1 MEKIQ
6 AAMNEM
12 ALLRKR
18 FSITDDPEKIKY
30 IEQEFDTKIGELLKC
45 FKFEALPIPASTDLA
60 LVSIGLYDSED
71 WWGCRTFDFLVEKE
85 AADKAFNAG
94 LSGLKEYYSTDFY
107 DRCTNLFPS
116 NLVRLFIFATGAT
129 VYQEFVPDDT
139 LKEEFVDP
147 RHCGG

>member
-6 AAMNEM
+6 TVINEM

-18 FSITDDPEKIKY
+18 FSITDDPEEVKR
-30 IEQEFDTKIGELLKC
+30 IEQEFDQKIGESLKC
-45 FKFEALPIPASTDLA
+45 FKFKELPIPASTPLA

-71 WWGCRTFDFLVEKE
+71 WWGCRAFNFLVEE
-85 AADKAFNAG
+85 ESADKVFNAG

-116 NLVRLFIFATGAT
+116 NLVRLFILATDAP
-129 VYQEFVPDDT
+129 VYQEFVPNDT